1 MPESYLKGMEE
12 IAKIDPVSG
21 PAFVEELKKISP
33 DFAEYLVEFAWG
45 KIHARD
51 VLEPK
56 FKELIAIATLIGLG
70 DSKEHLRL
78 RIQAACRAGS
88 TKEEIVEVIIQSIV
102 HVGFTKALIALRM
115 VKEVADEC
123 AAERAKAAEGSA
135 GGPPATGKDEG
146 KEEKGGKPKKPG
158 AGA

>member
-12 IAKIDPVSG
+12 IIGIDPVAG

-45 KIHARD
+45 KIHART

-56 FKELIAIATLIGLG
+56 FKELTAIATLIGIG

-88 TKEEIVEVIIQSIV
+88 TREEIVEVIIQSIV

-123 AAERAKAAEGSA
+123 AAARAAASEGSA
-135 GGPPATGKDEG
+135 KSLPPTPAASAKQ
-146 KEEKGGKPKKPG
+146 EKGGKEKRPG